1 MAIPSSGASREGE
14 AMTTEIGEKLR
25 DALAEAN
32 SDIAEA
38 ILKRD
43 NLLDAW
49 EKRDYEWLFLAGYI
63 GHIELEA
70 MEREAMH

>member
-1 MAIPSSGASREGE
+1 
-14 AMTTEIGEKLR
+14 MTVDIGEKLQA
-25 DALAEAN
+25 ALSEAN
-32 SDIAEA
+32 SDITEA